1 MIGTFS
7 LTSGR
12 TISAQIRPS
21 LVGTL
26 TVSSRFAACAGA
38 AAARQGS
45 RRAGGRRRRMRA
57 ETPPRPESGGL
68 GDDREVLGAQRVA
81 RLEHVVDVVAV
92 DLEGDRALV
101 ERADPHP
108 RPAAAPGD
116 GAG

>member
-26 TVSSRFAACAGA
+26 TVSSRLAACAGA
-38 AAARQGS
+38 ATARQQSS
-45 RRAGGRRRRMRA
+45 RARGRRRRMPP
-57 ETPPRPESGGL
+57 ETPPGPESGGL
-68 GDDREVLGAQRVA
+68 RDDGEVLGPQRVA

-92 DLEGDRALV
+92 DLEGDRAL
-101 ERADPHP
+101 
-108 RPAAAPGD
+108 
-116 GAG
+116 